1 MFTAIIC
8 YLLINN
14 NIFCPKN
21 TVAAGQR
28 KLNIEFPRSNTA
40 VYPLHGFLQNVL
52 GPLNNLCVCAQDGL
66 DGSQALKAPHAIA
79 QHVDKTFFRLP
90 NNIPLPKYKKI

>member
-1 MFTAIIC
+1 MWGDSQ
-8 YLLINN
+8 
-14 NIFCPKN
+14 
-21 TVAAGQR
+21 GQR

-90 NNIPLPKYKKI
+90 NNI